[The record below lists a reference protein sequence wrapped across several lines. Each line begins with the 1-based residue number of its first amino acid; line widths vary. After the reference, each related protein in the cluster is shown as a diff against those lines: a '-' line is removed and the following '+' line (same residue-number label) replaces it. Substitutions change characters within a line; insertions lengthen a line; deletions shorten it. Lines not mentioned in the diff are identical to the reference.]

1 MPSNRVTPV
10 NLPTQRFYAACV
22 LRMTPFDRLPFKAMR
37 FRILVPW
44 VITLSAL
51 PVVALE
57 IPYSNR
63 GSDASLAPSGATYVV
78 DLGEASTGDWED
90 APATPGKGV
99 YDPERWA
106 VVFKYSS
113 INIPAGTT
121 VTFRNHP
128 SRAPVVWLVDGDAT
142 VAGTVNLDGSDGD
155 TDLSRFQFSEP
166 GPGGFRGG
174 ETAMAGLSH
183 SSGFGPGGGFRSSDQ
198 SNNRELSSASHATL
212 GTAAAQPAPTYGNPL
227 IRPLIGGSGG
237 SGESLGEL
245 RSGGGAGGGALSL
258 LVDGTLRL
266 EGILRARGGTASS
279 GAWIGSPSG
288 SGGALRIAGQ
298 SVLGAGALDVRSKG
312 SGGAGRILIESPDFQ
327 GTLQAFPSAT
337 FSAGTEIAVWPA
349 ASVATARVVSVSEVL
364 APTDPRAFMG
374 PLGTADVMLPP
385 GRRTNVVLIET
396 RNLPPTAS
404 VSLRLTPRHGTA
416 TLHTAGYVAPG
427 SDPGVELW
435 TNRLVILPGYYA
447 LQVHATAP

>member
-183 SSGFGPGGGFRSSDQ
+183 SSGFGPGGRISVERSIQQPGAEQCESRHAGNGGGPAGTHIRKPAD
-198 SNNRELSSASHATL
+198 SAIDRGL
-212 GTAAAQPAPTYGNPL
+212 G
-227 IRPLIGGSGG
+227 RIGGISG
-237 SGESLGEL
+237 
-245 RSGGGAGGGALSL
+245 
-258 LVDGTLRL
+258 
-266 EGILRARGGTASS
+266 
-279 GAWIGSPSG
+279 
-288 SGGALRIAGQ
+288 
-298 SVLGAGALDVRSKG
+298 
-312 SGGAGRILIESPDFQ
+312 
-327 GTLQAFPSAT
+327 
-337 FSAGTEIAVWPA
+337 
-349 ASVATARVVSVSEVL
+349 
-364 APTDPRAFMG
+364 
-374 PLGTADVMLPP
+374 
-385 GRRTNVVLIET
+385 
-396 RNLPPTAS
+396 
-404 VSLRLTPRHGTA
+404 
-416 TLHTAGYVAPG
+416 
-427 SDPGVELW
+427 
-435 TNRLVILPGYYA
+435 
-447 LQVHATAP
+447 

>member
-1 MPSNRVTPV
+1 M
-10 NLPTQRFYAACV
+10 
-22 LRMTPFDRLPFKAMR
+22 
-37 FRILVPW
+37 
-44 VITLSAL
+44 LSAL
-51 PVVALE
+51 SAVALE
-57 IPYSNR
+57 IPHSNR
-63 GSDASLAPSGATYVV
+63 GTDLAFAPTAATHVV
-78 DLGEASTGDWED
+78 DLGEATTGAWED
-90 APATPGKGV
+90 VPAVPGKGV
-99 YDPERWA
+99 YDPLRWA

-113 INIPAGTT
+113 VSIPAGTT
-121 VTFRNHP
+121 VTFKNHP

-142 VAGTVNLDGSDGD
+142 VAGTVDLDGRDGD
-155 TDLSRFQFSEP
+155 TDLSRFQFAEP

-174 ETAMAGLSH
+174 EMAMQGQPH
-183 SSGFGPGGGFRSSDQ
+183 SSGFGPGGGFRSNDDT
-198 SNNRELSSASHATL
+198 NPRLMSSASHATVGSL
-212 GTAAAQPAPTYGNPL
+212 INQAPASTYGNPQL
-227 IRPLIGGSGG
+227 RPLIGGSGG
-237 SGESLGEL
+237 SGESSGVFG
-245 RSGGGAGGGALSL
+245 SGGGAGGGALSL

-266 EGILRARGGTASS
+266 EGTLRARGGTASS

-298 SVLGAGALDVRSKG
+298 SVLGAGTVDVRSKG

-337 FSAGTEIAVWPA
+337 FSAGTEISVWPA
-349 ASVATARVVSVSEVL
+349 ASAATARVVSVSEIS

-404 VSLRLTPRHGTA
+404 VSLRLTPRHGIA
-416 TLHTAGYVAPG
+416 TLHTAQYVAPG
-427 SDPGVELW
+427 ADPGAELW
-435 TNRLVILPGYYA
+435 TNTVVILPGYYA